1 LSCNLRPFF
10 GAERF
15 YPPNK
20 IVSAGL
26 DSLGIAV
33 ADLAKPEVAADIDA
47 FRHGRTGRATDPQPR
62 RYGPSRMSPERRG
75 PPFLVA
81 GTGRDLAERR
91 AQGDAP

>member
-1 LSCNLRPFF
+1 VNEFWLSCNLRPFF

-15 YPPNK
+15 CPPNK

-26 DSLGIAV
+26 DNLGIDYSV

-62 RYGPSRMSPERRG
+62 RYGPSRMSP
-75 PPFLVA
+75 
-81 GTGRDLAERR
+81 
-91 AQGDAP
+91 AQGHREPTAGGAIWDRE